1 MKYLSKVRVLIE
13 HINLSNFV
21 NPDPKNAETY
31 GYVSRGSAVSYT
43 HLTLPTKRIV

>member
-1 MKYLSKVRVLIE
+1 MIE

-31 GYVSRGSAVSYT
+31 GYVSSRKCVSFYGS
-43 HLTLPTKRIV
+43 HDL